1 MFSILCSLTASLNA
15 IVRSILLV
23 NSAMKPN
30 FPLPIRIVNTTLPF
44 RGRYR
49 RAKGSKV
56 RMINRRHLVRVKKK
70 HTWKKKR
77 HANEVSKEIKEI
89 GKKPIE
95 ITLE

>member
-1 MFSILCSLTASLNA
+1 MFPHCLPQCYSKKYPVGKLCHEAE
-15 IVRSILLV
+15 
-23 NSAMKPN
+23 
-30 FPLPIRIVNTTLPF
+30 FPLANKNVNTTLPF

-49 RAKGSKV
+49 GAKGSKV

-70 HTWKKKR
+70 HTLKKKR